1 MAPKGAGA
9 LKGPP
14 VPRAD
19 DPLAFRL
26 EDQAS
31 ILIAAQSMTPDLHQK
46 NAATLIGLGAIL
58 LWSVL
63 ALLTASAGAVPPFE
77 LAALTFAIG
86 GAFGTIYAAAR
97 GRLRALRQPWP
108 VWLVG
113 VGGLFGYH
121 ALYFAALRRA
131 PPAEASLIAYLWP
144 LLIVL
149 FSALLPGER
158 LLARH
163 LIGAALGFAGAIA
176 LFASKA
182 EGGVGAHALDSG
194 MALGYALA
202 LAGAFVW
209 SGYSVLSRRLKAAPT
224 EAVAGFCLVT
234 AALATISHIAFET
247 SVAPVGITQW
257 AAIVGLGLGPVGLAF
272 YVWDY
277 GVKNG
282 DLRLL
287 GVAAYGAPVLSTF
300 ILVAAGFAPATA
312 SLGLACALIVGGA
325 LVATRGA

>member
-1 MAPKGAGA
+1 
-9 LKGPP
+9 
-14 VPRAD
+14 
-19 DPLAFRL
+19 
-26 EDQAS
+26 
-31 ILIAAQSMTPDLHQK
+31 MTPATES
-46 NAATLIGLGAIL
+46 NPASRAATLVGLGAIA
-58 LWSVL
+58 LWSAL
-63 ALLTASAGAVPPFE
+63 ALLTASAGAAPPFE

-86 GAFGTIYAAAR
+86 GGCGLVYAAAR
-97 GRLRALRQPWP
+97 GRLRALLQPWP

-163 LIGAALGFAGAIA
+163 VLGAALGFAGAA
-176 LFASKA
+176 VLFAGKA
-182 EGGVGAHALDSG
+182 QGVGGHALEPG
-194 MALGYALA
+194 VAIGYALA
-202 LAGAFVW
+202 LCCAFVW
-209 SGYSVLSRRLKAAPT
+209 SSYSVLSRHLKAAPS
-224 EAVAGFCLVT
+224 EAVAGFCLAT
-234 AALATISHIAFET
+234 AALAAVCHFAFET
-247 SVAPVGITQW
+247 SVAPAGAQW

-282 DLRLL
+282 DLKLL
-287 GVAAYGAPVLSTF
+287 GVAAYAAPVLSTI

-325 LVATRGA
+325 VVATKR